1 VIILILSPLSTHSM
15 PALPTLQ
22 TGFRSR
28 VFDLLQRQDVLS
40 VDQAYT
46 IPVGTEF
53 KYTSSCRFDSVSEEI
68 SSESDY
74 SSSLSSEADMNSS
87 SSSSSSSTSTKSE
100 SYSFGFSAIFPVKG
114 LFASLGL
121 NVEGGNT
128 ESTTSSQSQS
138 QAFSKS
144 QKFDSFRSTSRADS
158 VSQTRTFIHYFAG
171 LLGKWCTCFLL
182 TRTLI
187 FFVSNRQTVSFEA
200 KAVCSEFEVMFKP
213 YAEKTLDPLFV
224 TALDELP
231 VPYEAENPEHRI
243 IYGKFIA
250 TYGTHYTSKVVL
262 GAKRILT
269 TTMSSQSVA
278 ELNRESVDISSTL
291 SVQMQVKL

>member
-1 VIILILSPLSTHSM
+1 
-15 PALPTLQ
+15 
-22 TGFRSR
+22 
-28 VFDLLQRQDVLS
+28 VFALLQRQDVLS

-53 KYTSSCRFDSVSEEI
+53 KYTSSCRFDSISEEI

-128 ESTTSSQSQS
+128 ESESGSQSQS

-144 QKFDSFRSTSRADS
+144 QKSDSFRSTSRADS
-158 VSQTRTFIHYFAG
+158 VSQTRTFIHSLARS
-171 LLGKWCTCFLL
+171 T
-182 TRTLI
+182 
-187 FFVSNRQTVSFEA
+187 FF
-200 KAVCSEFEVMFKP
+200 
-213 YAEKTLDPLFV
+213 Y
-224 TALDELP
+224 
-231 VPYEAENPEHRI
+231 
-243 IYGKFIA
+243 
-250 TYGTHYTSKVVL
+250 
-262 GAKRILT
+262 
-269 TTMSSQSVA
+269 
-278 ELNRESVDISSTL
+278 
-291 SVQMQVKL
+291 